1 MRVTRSIDLHQRRI
15 LGNHMG
21 GMKVVSHR
29 NDALSDNY
37 IQILACAFLRAAV
50 CHNACQENKP
60 VRPDDKHAVHRE
72 VGVT

>member
-21 GMKVVSHR
+21 GTKVASRR
-29 NDALSDNY
+29 NDARSDDC
-37 IQILACAFLRAAV
+37 IQILAYAFLKAAV
-50 CHNACQENKP
+50 YHNAYQENEP
-60 VRPDDKHAVHRE
+60 VRPDDKRAVCRE